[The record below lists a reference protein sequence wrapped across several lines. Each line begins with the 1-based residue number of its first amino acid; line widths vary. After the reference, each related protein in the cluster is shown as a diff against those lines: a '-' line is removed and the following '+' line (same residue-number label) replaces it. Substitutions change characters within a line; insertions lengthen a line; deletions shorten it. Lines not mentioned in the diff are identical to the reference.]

1 MFAQMSLKARMLVIG
16 VVALLGMLSVGVWTV
31 FQQRAETM
39 AERETMLHSLVD
51 SMRSQVLYFEGLE
64 KSGKLSRAEAQARAK
79 ETLRP
84 VRFQGEN
91 YFFVYGYDG
100 TLVLLPPTPEKEG
113 ESRIGIKDAKGVFF
127 VRDMIEKAKNGGGIV
142 RYDYPRPGQKQP
154 SPKISYA
161 TSIDGWSW
169 MIGSGLYVDDIDAAF
184 YRNLMQ
190 TGSVITIL
198 TVAVFGLIFVVSRSI
213 LLQLGGDPAEA
224 VHAMKKVA
232 DGDLTV
238 TLRARSPA
246 SLLGELNSLIG
257 ALRHLITDI
266 SSGADRIGS
275 SSHHILHST
284 QAVAQAASGQAVA
297 TQNMAAAMEEL
308 TVSVTHIS
316 DNASETARHSSEAFE
331 SAQEGEFQAKE
342 TASSM
347 HSLADVID
355 AATQRI
361 NGLSQRT
368 QEVGSIASTIKDIA
382 DQTNLLALNAAIEAA
397 RAGEMGR
404 GFAVVADEVRKLAE
418 RTTHATAEIEHKLS
432 AVLDETG
439 GVVTAMATAS
449 TQAAQSVTVS
459 ERSAGVLHRI
469 AEGADQARQ
478 LVADVASAAR
488 EQSAAST
495 SLAQQVEHIA
505 QAAEQT
511 SQSTGETATAA
522 SDLEQVAAHLH
533 ESVKRF
539 RC

>member
-1 MFAQMSLKARMLVIG
+1 MFARMSLKSRMLVIG
-16 VVALLGMLSVGVWTV
+16 IVALLGMLSVGIWAVL
-31 FQQRAETM
+31 QQRAETL
-39 AERETMLHSLVD
+39 AEREGMLRSLVE

-64 KSGKLSRAEAQARAK
+64 KSGKLTRAEAQAKAK
-79 ETLRP
+79 EALRP
-84 VRFQGEN
+84 VRFQGDN
-91 YFFVYGYDG
+91 YFFAYGYDG

-113 ESRIGIKDAKGVFF
+113 ESRIGMKDANGVFF
-127 VRDMIEKAKNGGGIV
+127 VRDMIEKAKSGGGIV

-154 SPKISYA
+154 SPKMGYTVA
-161 TSIDGWSW
+161 IDDWAW
-169 MIGSGLYVDDIDAAF
+169 MIGSGLYVDDIYAAF
-184 YRNLMQ
+184 YRNLML
-190 TGSVITIL
+190 TGGVIVIL
-198 TVAVFGLIFVVSRSI
+198 TAVVFGLIFAVSRSV
-213 LLQLGGDPAEA
+213 LVQLGGEPAEA
-224 VHAMKKVA
+224 VQVMKKVA

-238 TLRARSPA
+238 TLQARSPA
-246 SLLGELNSLIG
+246 SLLGELNSLIE
-257 ALRHLITDI
+257 ALRRLIADI

-308 TVSVTHIS
+308 TVSVAHIS
-316 DNASETARHSSEAFE
+316 ENASETARHSSNAFE
-331 SAQEGEFQAKE
+331 SAQDGEFQAKE
-342 TASSM
+342 TANSM
-347 HSLADVID
+347 HSLAAAID
-355 AATQRI
+355 AAAQRI

-397 RAGEMGR
+397 RAGETGR

-418 RTTHATAEIEHKLS
+418 RTTHATSEIERTLS
-432 AVLDETG
+432 AVLDETD

-449 TQAAQSVTVS
+449 TQAGQSVTVA

-488 EQSAAST
+488 EQSTAST

-511 SQSTGETATAA
+511 SQSTGETASAA
-522 SDLEQVAAHLH
+522 NDLEQIAAHLH
-533 ESVKRF
+533 ESVGQF